1 MTLVKWQPRNH
12 MLWNDQSDINRL
24 MKDMWTVRRS
34 HYGLRDWMPSV
45 DVEEREKEF
54 EVSMDIPGVD
64 KKDVKVSLENKVL
77 TIKGERKVER
87 NEEEDSKYHCT
98 ERRYGSFQRSLT
110 RPKSID
116 SKKIRATHENGVLTI
131 TVPKAEE
138 AREREIEIEVK

>member
-12 MLWNDQSDINRL
+12 MLWNNQSNINRL
-24 MKDMWTVRRS
+24 MSDMWTVRPS
-34 HYGLRDWMPSV
+34 HYGLRDWMPRV

-77 TIKGERKVER
+77 TIKGERKIER
-87 NEEEDSKYHCT
+87 NEEEEGKYHYT
-98 ERRYGSFQRSLT
+98 ERRYGSFQRSFTL
-110 RPKSID
+110 PKSID
-116 SKKIRATHENGVLTI
+116 SKKIRARHENGVLTI